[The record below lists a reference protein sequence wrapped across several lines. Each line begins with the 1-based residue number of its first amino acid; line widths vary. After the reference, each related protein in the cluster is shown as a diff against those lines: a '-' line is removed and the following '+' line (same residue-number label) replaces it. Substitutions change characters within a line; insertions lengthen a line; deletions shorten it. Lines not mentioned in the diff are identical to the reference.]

1 MYPGLKNVSTIS
13 MIMKSTKIVAALF
26 FGCFFVW
33 SCENDMREVQN
44 LSKKSIGVEEGK
56 EIESY
61 LSQEG
66 KVKAK
71 LTAPLMLRYQNDTPK
86 VEFPKTLRVDF
97 YNDSTK
103 VESKLFAKYGRYL
116 ENENKVF
123 LRDSVIVFNMAG
135 DTLICKE
142 LYWDQLKAK
151 FYTDKNVIIR
161 KPDQKVYGTGLD
173 ADQDF
178 KNITIKNVHD
188 SYLNIPDSSFL
199 GE

>member
-1 MYPGLKNVSTIS
+1 MIS
-13 MIMKSTKIVAALF
+13 IIMKITKIVAALF
-26 FGCFFVW
+26 FGCFFVC

-123 LRDSVIVFNMAG
+123 LRDSVIVFNMTG

>member
-1 MYPGLKNVSTIS
+1 MISRTI
-13 MIMKSTKIVAALF
+13 KLHKILAAMLL
-26 FGCFFVW
+26 GCFFVL
-33 SCENDMREVQN
+33 SCENDMAEVQN
-44 LSKKSIGVEEGK
+44 LSQKSIGAEEGK
-56 EIESY
+56 DIESY

-71 LTAPLMLRYQNDTPK
+71 LTAPLMLRYQRDSPR

-103 VESKLFAKYGRYL
+103 VESKLFAKYGRYM

-123 LRDSVIVFNMAG
+123 LRDSVIVFNMTG
-135 DTLICKE
+135 DTLLSNE

-161 KPDQKVYGTGLD
+161 KPDQKVYGTGLE

-178 KNITIKNVHD
+178 KNITIRKVHD
-188 SYLNIPDSSFL
+188 SYLDIPDSSFI